1 MTTDRNQIE
10 IREQAAE
17 YALSSSDDEADGV
30 EDASPK
36 KTDKLLHPFEEN
48 VKADGAIPLDINH
61 VVVAEVSEVLCVEQV
76 TRTDRNQIESREQA
90 AEYVLSIDDEDGVDA
105 SPKMDTL
112 LHPLEE
118 ENVKANRTV
127 PPLDINHIVAE
138 VSEKQKSGVDDT
150 TQGGGKSPKIGQQ
163 RNSESVSDHLAALPP
178 VGGLRLQQNNMML
191 QPGAYG
197 VTPNLLG
204 GGRQGNVEN
213 SPENAPSEAAP
224 PMLSATLVDAIT
236 TVEASPATD
245 VPTILRSNR
254 KIRFFVVVLL
264 VMSIALIVGLSVAL
278 TRDDNGMMAP
288 SATPVPKPTYAPL
301 DLMDGPFDEIIDEIL
316 NEHLTNRSLVA
327 IQSNAS
333 SPQAQ
338 AYDWLLQDA
347 LLQELHVQQLEDV
360 FVARVLQRYALAT
373 FYYSTNGDDWVVA
386 EGWLSASHECDWYSI
401 VPELACKT
409 DGENYFAIE
418 IPVNGVTGSIPED
431 VFLLR
436 HLGTCDI
443 VCGLLVLSCLKMSK
457 LTKKYGPSPFL
468 LSLEHLNFEENALT
482 GTLPTEL
489 GLLQYLKFLV
499 VPENRISGPIPSEL
513 SQMPLLTE
521 LALNNNNLSGT
532 LPEELGSLENLAS
545 VFLFGNPRLT
555 GTVPESYGNM
565 PKLGT

>member
-17 YALSSSDDEADGV
+17 YALSSSDDEEDGV

-36 KTDKLLHPFEEN
+36 KTDRLLHPFEEN

-90 AEYVLSIDDEDGVDA
+90 AEYVLSIDEEDGIDA

-138 VSEKQKSGVDDT
+138 VSEKACLSHQK
-150 TQGGGKSPKIGQQ
+150 QKQ

-288 SATPVPKPTYAPL
+288 SATPVPKPTYTPL
-301 DLMDGPFDEIIDEIL
+301 DLEGPFDEIIDEIL
-316 NEHLTNRSLVA
+316 NEHITNRSLLA

-457 LTKKYGPSPFL
+457 LTMPSSSL